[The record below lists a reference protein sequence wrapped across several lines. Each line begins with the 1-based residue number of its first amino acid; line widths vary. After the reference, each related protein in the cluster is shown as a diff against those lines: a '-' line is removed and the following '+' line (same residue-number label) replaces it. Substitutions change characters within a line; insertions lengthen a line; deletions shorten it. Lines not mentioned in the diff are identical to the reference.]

1 MRGPCA
7 NAPNCTPGEDAVS
20 MQRFAVELKRRTV
33 GIAVRLAG
41 GFVFYSSDKA
51 FEELDGRT
59 FARARQIE
67 RQLEE
72 IAKRQEQERRRFEA
86 SPLFA

>member
-1 MRGPCA
+1 M
-7 NAPNCTPGEDAVS
+7 S

-41 GFVFYSSDKA
+41 GFVFYSSDKT
-51 FEELDGRT
+51 FQELDGRT
-59 FARARQIE
+59 FARAREIE
-67 RQLEE
+67 RQLEK
-72 IAKRQEQERRRFEA
+72 IAKRQEKEKRRFEA

>member
-1 MRGPCA
+1 
-7 NAPNCTPGEDAVS
+7 

-51 FEELDGRT
+51 FQELDGRT
-59 FARARQIE
+59 FARARDIE
-67 RQLEE
+67 RQLKK
-72 IAKRQEQERRRFEA
+72 IARRHEKESRPFQA
-86 SPLFA
+86 SPQFA

>member
-1 MRGPCA
+1 M
-7 NAPNCTPGEDAVS
+7 S

-67 RQLEE
+67 RQLEK
-72 IAKRQEQERRRFEA
+72 IAKRQQQERRRLEP

>member
-1 MRGPCA
+1 MRQRAHCS
-7 NAPNCTPGEDAVS
+7 PGEDAVN

-67 RQLEE
+67 RQLEK
-72 IAKRQEQERRRFEA
+72 IAKRQEQERRRLEP

>member
-1 MRGPCA
+1 M
-7 NAPNCTPGEDAVS
+7 S

-41 GFVFYSSDKA
+41 DFVFYASDRA
-51 FEELDGRT
+51 FQELDGRT
-59 FARARQIE
+59 FARAREIE
-67 RQLEE
+67 RQLKK
-72 IAKRQEQERRRFEA
+72 IAKRREQESRREA

>member
-1 MRGPCA
+1 M
-7 NAPNCTPGEDAVS
+7 N

-59 FARARQIE
+59 FHRARDIE
-67 RQLEE
+67 RQLKKV
-72 IAKRQEQERRRFEA
+72 AKRQKQERRRLQA
-86 SPLFA
+86 GPLFA

>member
-1 MRGPCA
+1 M
-7 NAPNCTPGEDAVS
+7 S

-51 FEELDGRT
+51 FEEMDGRT
-59 FARARQIE
+59 FARAREIE
-67 RQLEE
+67 RQLEK
-72 IAKRQEQERRRFEA
+72 IAKRQEQEIRHTHA
-86 SPLFA
+86 DPLFA